1 MTNETSYYDAEP
13 GEPMARP
20 SYRPPWWDAETQ
32 PCAHQDGTNPVPDQK
47 PFLLNI
53 HTGFSDS
60 TFRQWK
66 CLVCGH
72 TWCDYLEG

>member
-1 MTNETSYYDAEP
+1 MVFETSIHDAEP
-13 GEPMARP
+13 DEPMARP
-20 SYRPPWWDAETQ
+20 NYRPPWWDADSK
-32 PCAHQDGTNPVPDQK
+32 PCFCKEQK

-66 CLVCGH
+66 CLACGR